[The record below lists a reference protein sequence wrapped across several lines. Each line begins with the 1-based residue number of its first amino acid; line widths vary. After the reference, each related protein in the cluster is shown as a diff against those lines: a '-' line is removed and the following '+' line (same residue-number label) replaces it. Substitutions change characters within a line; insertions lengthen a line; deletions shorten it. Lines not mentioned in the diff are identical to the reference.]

1 MMMIDIMFFKT
12 EEERLSQ
19 KYTELMDK
27 SFRTA
32 LFDKEKSDK
41 INDRAK
47 KILEQL
53 KRKNYKGLDK

>member
-1 MMMIDIMFFKT
+1 MDIMFFKT
-12 EEERLSQ
+12 EEERLCQ
-19 KYTELMDK
+19 KYTALMDK
-27 SFRTA
+27 AFKTA

-41 INDRAK
+41 INARAK